1 MVRVKCN
8 TMQTRWPLHPK
19 PHPYETLEK
28 YVRRLA
34 ECYGVG
40 YVSFC
45 LRALGIPANDSRAR
59 QFREP
64 APELLQRL
72 SNGTGIAIGV
82 LEQMTLECV
91 WDRLMKEA
99 NQMLRI

>member
-1 MVRVKCN
+1 
-8 TMQTRWPLHPK
+8 MQTRWPLHPK
-19 PHPYETLEK
+19 PRSYETLEK

-40 YVSFC
+40 YENLC
-45 LRALGIPANDSRAR
+45 LRALNIPANDSRAR

-72 SNGTGIAIGV
+72 SQGTGIAIEV
-82 LEQMTLECV
+82 LGQMTLACV
-91 WDRLMKEA
+91 WDRLMKDFESSVES
-99 NQMLRI
+99 